1 MNKRTT
7 KTTRELKV
15 YTRCNNPIY
24 ARRSLLPEI
33 CLKGSWLRKWG
44 FDCGNE
50 IKVIKT
56 KFGISIVNCKVE
68 IPFVIL

>member
-1 MNKRTT
+1 MKKRNT
-7 KTTRELKV
+7 KAIRNLKV

-24 ARRSLLPEI
+24 SKRSLLPEI
-33 CLKGSWLRKWG
+33 CLKGNWLKGWG

-56 KFGISIVNCKVE
+56 KFGISIVNCNGE

>member
-7 KTTRELKV
+7 KNTRKLKV

-33 CLKGSWLRKWG
+33 CLKGNWLKKWG
-44 FDCGNE
+44 FDCGDE
-50 IKVIKT
+50 IHVFRT
-56 KFGISIVNCKVE
+56 KFGIIISKTQNDIKTIV
-68 IPFVIL
+68 L